1 MSICNVCDD
10 GFANII
16 LPFYNLTWTTFN
28 GEKCKCYLSRYWY
41 WEHLCTWLVIR
52 HPFCC
57 RDSLASKDY
66 KYLPPSKPKTCI
78 CSNLFYGNICIY
90 NAWRNN
96 SLLLKYF
103 MLKFSPTS
111 KCVIFVFKQIKFKGN
126 FWPNFW
132 LFFTWKYF
140 RKKVL
145 VILLQFFTPAYD
157 WTLFGEQRKQAIFL
171 GDHST
176 WLKLFGW
183 KSFDNFNI

>member
-1 MSICNVCDD
+1 M
-10 GFANII
+10 
-16 LPFYNLTWTTFN
+16 
-28 GEKCKCYLSRYWY
+28 YLVG
-41 WEHLCTWLVIR
+41 LIR

-57 RDSLASKDY
+57 GDSLAAKDY

-96 SLLLKYF
+96 PLLFKYF

-126 FWPNFW
+126 FWPNFL

-140 RKKVL
+140 RKKS
-145 VILLQFFTPAYD
+145 IS
-157 WTLFGEQRKQAIFL
+157 
-171 GDHST
+171 HST
-176 WLKLFGW
+176 SVFYTSIWLNTVRGTKKAGNIFGRPLHLIEIVWLKVFW
-183 KSFDNFNI
+183 